1 MLEHIGSCGGVF
13 KALPSACTA
22 SLDLPRCNTI
32 SWPTRCLYD
41 AVLFLACSS
50 LKLYYCM
57 NGLVFVG
64 GDGREGLA
72 GGAEDVGERQI
83 DVCLAWGSAGVC
95 CAFFGSGSS

>member
-1 MLEHIGSCGGVF
+1 MAVSSRRFLPPAPHRLICLVVTLYHGPRVVYTMRSC
-13 KALPSACTA
+13 
-22 SLDLPRCNTI
+22 SLL
-32 SWPTRCLYD
+32 
-41 AVLFLACSS
+41 AVV

-72 GGAEDVGERQI
+72 GGAEDVRERQI